1 MLIYCDECGSAVSDK
16 AVACPKCG
24 NPISHGK
31 QTIIE
36 SPFTGQE
43 DIGYKRECGA
53 MQAKYDKAKLLF
65 SGYVIVFNS
74 ILVFLHIVLFAIFNT
89 DVNRKLSICAIINIV
104 VTIMMTLSCVKKH
117 PLLCL
122 LGNIVLNIL
131 IIALTFISA

>member
-1 MLIYCDECGSAVSDK
+1 MIYCDECGSAVSDK

-65 SGYVIVFNS
+65 SGYVIVF
-74 ILVFLHIVLFAIFNT
+74 LHIALFAIFNT

>member
-1 MLIYCDECGSAVSDK
+1 MLIYCEECGSAVSDK

-53 MQAKYDKAKLLF
+53 MQAQYDRAKLLF
-65 SGYVIVFNS
+65 SGYVIIFNS
-74 ILVFLHIVLFAIFNT
+74 VLVFFAIFNT
-89 DVNRKLSICAIINIV
+89 DVNRELSVCAIINIV

-117 PLLCL
+117 PLLYL
-122 LGNIVLNIL
+122 LGNIVLNIFVIVLVML
-131 IIALTFISA
+131 ISV